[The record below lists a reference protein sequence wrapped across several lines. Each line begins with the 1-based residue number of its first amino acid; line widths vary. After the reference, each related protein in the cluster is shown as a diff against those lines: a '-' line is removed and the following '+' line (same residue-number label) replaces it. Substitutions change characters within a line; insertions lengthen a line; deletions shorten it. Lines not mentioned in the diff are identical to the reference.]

1 MTRHAATKAL
11 LVTAV
16 CCLFSTA
23 GLLAQSPKS
32 GVWEKKR
39 GKDSRKPAEVLKKP
53 APEGGDEGV
62 SEKPAPDKAAPA
74 DAPAADKT
82 GETGRLGLTQHQDD
96 FAQALAHFAVGYLYE
111 SVRDND
117 AALDEYTKVLQ
128 FDPTREE
135 VAVKVGTELLRRRE
149 NKHAIQILEQV
160 TAKSPKNYGLQIMLS
175 VAYRAEHRWEEAIK
189 AARAAQKADPKKIA
203 PYQSIMEVSLDNG
216 NAKEALKTLQSAANQ
231 KVDEYRYWLQLGELF
246 TLLREREPSLEIPP
260 DQISDQYE
268 KALAL
273 NPEEP
278 EVLVR
283 LADHFLY
290 TKNLKRAIELYL
302 KILERQPDAIDIY
315 QKLALSYVQDGDKKQ
330 AISTLEEIVKK
341 EPLKYQI
348 HNLIGEL
355 NESLKD
361 WAAARTAYKSSIIVN
376 PDQLEN
382 YLKVCLLELRLQN
395 PAGAFEILKKAKEK
409 FPDMPQVPYFHGLAY
424 SELKDYPKSVMAF
437 EEAYLMS
444 QTNPNIRL
452 ESDFY
457 FYYGAACERNGEFE
471 RAVNLFKKAIELNP
485 DYADA
490 YNYLGYM
497 YADKGINLDESLKLI
512 EKAISYEPNN
522 GAFIDSLGWIYY
534 RLGKYDQALVELQ
547 KAVDLIKDDSVV
559 FEHLGDVY
567 QKLGKKDQAAIQ
579 WQKAFQHDPKNEA
592 LLKKL
597 KDVGVDP
604 AAVPPL
610 DPTSDGGAVH
620 SPSKVPE
627 KKL

>member
-1 MTRHAATKAL
+1 MTRHAVTKVL
-11 LVTAV
+11 LVAALF
-16 CCLFSTA
+16 CLIPA
-23 GLLAQSPKS
+23 GILPAQSPKS
-32 GVWEKKR
+32 GVWEQKR
-39 GKDSRKPAEVLKKP
+39 QRTQEPIPKRQPERDDEDFSGSARPEGKPVEAAAAVDGKKP
-53 APEGGDEGV
+53 A
-62 SEKPAPDKAAPA
+62 
-74 DAPAADKT
+74 
-82 GETGRLGLTQHQDD
+82 RQLGLTKEQDD

-111 SVRDND
+111 SVRDNE
-117 AALDEYTKVLQ
+117 AALNEYTKVLQ
-128 FDPTREE
+128 YDPTREE
-135 VAVKVGTELLRRRE
+135 VAIKVGSELLRRRD
-149 NKHAIQILEQV
+149 NKRAIQVLEQV
-160 TAKSPKNYGLQIMLS
+160 TAKLPKNYGLQLMLS
-175 VAYRAEHRWEEAIK
+175 IAYRAEHRWEDSIK
-189 AARAAQKADPKKIA
+189 SARAAQKADPKKIA
-203 PYQSIMEVSLDNG
+203 PYQAIMEVSLDSSNPREARKALEQA
-216 NAKEALKTLQSAANQ
+216 AKQ
-231 KVDEYRYWLQLGELF
+231 KVDDFRYWLQLGELF
-246 TLLREREPSLEIPP
+246 IILREREPSLEIPAE
-260 DQISDQYE
+260 DITAQYE
-268 KALAL
+268 KAIAL
-273 NPEEP
+273 NPDEP

-315 QKLALSYVQDGDKKQ
+315 QKLALSYVQDGDKKL
-330 AISTLEEIVKK
+330 AITTLEEIVKK
-341 EPLKYQI
+341 EPLKFQI

-355 NESLKD
+355 SESLKD
-361 WAAARTAYKSSIIVN
+361 WAGARTAYKSSLIVN

-395 PAGAFEILKKAKEK
+395 SDGAFEILKKAKEK
-409 FPDMPQVPYFHGLAY
+409 FHDMPQVPYFHGLAY

-534 RLGKYDQALVELQ
+534 KLGKYDQALVELQ
-547 KAVDLIKDDSVV
+547 RAVDLIKDDSVV

-567 QKLGKKDQAAIQ
+567 QKLGKKDQAAIE
-579 WQKAFQHDPKNEA
+579 WQKAFQRDPKNGE
-592 LLKKL
+592 LGRKL
-597 KDVGVDP
+597 KEVGVDP
-604 AAVPPL
+604 ATIVPL
-610 DPTSDGGAVH
+610 DPKDKGGEIH
-620 SPSKVPE
+620 PSGKVPE
-627 KKL
+627 KKI

>member
-1 MTRHAATKAL
+1 MTRDGVTKVL
-11 LVTAV
+11 LVAAIF
-16 CCLFSTA
+16 CLVPA
-23 GLLAQSPKS
+23 GVHFAQSPKS
-32 GVWEKKR
+32 SVWEKKR
-39 GKDSRKPAEVLKKP
+39 GKESRKPAEVLAKP
-53 APEGGDEGV
+53 VPEDGDEND
-62 SEKPAPDKAAPA
+62 SEKPAL
-74 DAPAADKT
+74 DKT
-82 GETGRLGLTQHQDD
+82 APPAVPDAEKTGATDRLGLTKQQDD

-111 SVRDND
+111 SIRDND
-117 AALDEYTKVLQ
+117 AALDEYSKVLQ

-135 VAVKVGTELLRRRE
+135 VAIKVGTELLRRRE
-149 NKHAIQILEQV
+149 NKRAIEVLEQV
-160 TAKSPKNYGLQIMLS
+160 TAKMPKNYGLQIMLS
-175 VAYRAEHRWEEAIK
+175 VAYRAERRWAEATK

-203 PYQSIMEVSLDNG
+203 PYQAIMEVSLDNA
-216 NAKEALKTLQSAANQ
+216 NTKEALKTLELAARQ

-246 TLLREREPSLEIPP
+246 IILREREPSLEIPP
-260 DQISDQYE
+260 DQITAQYE
-268 KALAL
+268 KAMTL
-273 NPEEP
+273 NPDEP

-302 KILERQPDAIDIY
+302 KILEHQPDAIDIY

-395 PAGAFEILKKAKEK
+395 PGGAFEILKKAKEK

-497 YADKGINLDESLKLI
+497 YADKGINLNESLKLI

-534 RLGKYDQALVELQ
+534 KLGKYDQALVELQ
-547 KAVDLIKDDSVV
+547 KAVELIKDDSVV

-567 QKLGKKDQAAIQ
+567 QKLGKRDQAAIQ
-579 WQKAFQHDPKNEA
+579 WQKAFQQDPKNEV

-597 KDVGVDP
+597 KDAGVDP
-604 AAVPPL
+604 AAIPRLEPKTNGRGIH
-610 DPTSDGGAVH
+610 P
-620 SPSKVPE
+620 PSKIPE

>member
-1 MTRHAATKAL
+1 MTRHVAAKVL
-11 LVTAV
+11 LVTAAL
-16 CCLFSTA
+16 CLGSP
-23 GLLAQSPKS
+23 GELSAQSPKS
-32 GVWEKKR
+32 GVWELKR
-39 GKDSRKPAEVLKKP
+39 DKTTDKP
-53 APEGGDEGV
+53 APPAV
-62 SEKPAPDKAAPA
+62 RPKPKPEDADVADTPPPEPTEPPAVPAGRPKAVR
-74 DAPAADKT
+74 
-82 GETGRLGLTQHQDD
+82 GQLGLTPEQDA

-111 SVRDND
+111 TTRDND
-117 AALDEYTKVLQ
+117 AALEEYIKVLEY
-128 FDPTREE
+128 DPTREE
-135 VAVKVGTELLRRRE
+135 VAAKVGTELLRRRD
-149 NKHAIQILEQV
+149 NKRAIQVLERV
-160 TAKSPKNYGLQIMLS
+160 TSKLPRNYALQYMLS
-175 VAYRAEHRWEEAIK
+175 VAYRGDHRWEEALR
-189 AARAAQKADPKKIA
+189 AARAAQKADPKKIIA
-203 PYQSIMEVSLDNG
+203 YQAIMEVSLDNTRP
-216 NAKEALKTLQSAANQ
+216 KEALKALDLAAKQ
-231 KVDEYRYWLQLGELF
+231 KVDEYRYWLQLGELYII
-246 TLLREREPSLEIPP
+246 LREREPSLDISP
-260 DQISDQYE
+260 DKITAQYE
-268 KALAL
+268 RAMAL

-361 WAAARTAYKSSIIVN
+361 WAGARTAYKSSLIVN

-395 PAGAFEILKKAKEK
+395 SEGAFEILKRAKEK

-444 QTNPNIRL
+444 QSNPNIRL

-534 RLGKYDQALVELQ
+534 RLGKYDKALVELQ
-547 KAVDLIKDDSVV
+547 KAVDLIKDDAVV

-567 QKLGKKDQAAIQ
+567 QKLGKRDDAAIQ
-579 WQKAFQHDPKNEA
+579 WQKSYQHDPKNEA
-592 LLKKL
+592 VLKKL
-597 KDVGVDP
+597 KDAGVDP
-604 AAVPPL
+604 ASIPVLEPG
-610 DPTSDGGAVH
+610 TRGGDMH
-620 SPSKVPE
+620 PSTKVPD
-627 KKL
+627 KKI

>member
-1 MTRHAATKAL
+1 
-11 LVTAV
+11 
-16 CCLFSTA
+16 
-23 GLLAQSPKS
+23 
-32 GVWEKKR
+32 
-39 GKDSRKPAEVLKKP
+39 
-53 APEGGDEGV
+53 
-62 SEKPAPDKAAPA
+62 
-74 DAPAADKT
+74 
-82 GETGRLGLTQHQDD
+82 
-96 FAQALAHFAVGYLYE
+96 
-111 SVRDND
+111 
-117 AALDEYTKVLQ
+117 
-128 FDPTREE
+128 
-135 VAVKVGTELLRRRE
+135 
-149 NKHAIQILEQV
+149 V
-160 TAKSPKNYGLQIMLS
+160 TAKLPKNYRLQYMLS
-175 VAYRAEHRWEEAIK
+175 VAYRAEHRWEEALK
-189 AARAAQKADPKKIA
+189 AARAAQKADPKKIVA
-203 PYQSIMEVSLDNG
+203 YQAIMEVSLDNTRP
-216 NAKEALKTLQSAANQ
+216 KEALKALDLAAKQ
-231 KVDEYRYWLQLGELF
+231 KVDEYRYWLQLGELYII
-246 TLLREREPSLEIPP
+246 LREREPSLEIPP
-260 DQISDQYE
+260 EQITAQYE
-268 KALAL
+268 KAMAL

-361 WAAARTAYKSSIIVN
+361 WAAARTAYKSSLIVN

-395 PAGAFEILKKAKEK
+395 PDGAFEVLKKAKEK

-444 QTNPNIRL
+444 QSNPNIRL

-471 RAVNLFKKAIELNP
+471 RSVNLFKKAIELNP

-534 RLGKYDQALVELQ
+534 KLGKYDKALVELQ
-547 KAVDLIKDDSVV
+547 KAVDLIKDDAVV

-567 QKLGKKDQAAIQ
+567 QKLGKRDDAAVQ

-592 LLKKL
+592 ILKKL
-597 KDVGVDP
+597 KDAGVDP
-604 AAVPPL
+604 
-610 DPTSDGGAVH
+610 TSIPALEPGTKGGDVH
-620 SPSKVPE
+620 PSSKVPE
-627 KKL
+627 KKI